1 MIQNERPKFKL
12 ESTQAKIT
20 SHAGLVLVEKMAER
34 LGVTRSLDQC
44 LGYLKQR
51 QRGHLVSQKVMDLV
65 RLSVAGGTAVSDL
78 KQLRFDRALAES
90 LGRKSLMAS
99 STAAEFLTKLGP
111 YEIEKLSDIS
121 GKSTTDTLQRNRN
134 KVATLDVDATFIEA
148 HKQKAKF
155 SFHKEPGYY
164 PMLGFVAETQQ
175 VLLAEFR
182 DGNASPS
189 SGALRFLEQL
199 VGRLPETIEKIR
211 LRSDSAWFN
220 VEVMDYCEDGGIEFA
235 ITADKNINMLH
246 TIEAIA
252 EEKWE
257 VFGDDPDEKIAES
270 IYAFNR
276 GKYAYRIIVLKRP
289 MRQLEMFSG
298 IFEYRVIISNMTWNK
313 RRLIMWHRERANS
326 ENFIKELKSG
336 FALEHLPSG
345 EFLANSA
352 WAQIISLAYNLVLA
366 LKILELPPEY
376 RPLTI
381 KSLRFRLIHIAGV
394 WITHARQYILKLS
407 APAEIIALFRNVL
420 RPSLRPCRI

>member
-1 MIQNERPKFKL
+1 MIQNDRPKFKL
-12 ESTQAKIT
+12 ETTQAKIT
-20 SHAGLVLVEKMAER
+20 SHAGLVLVEKMAET
-34 LGVTRSLDQC
+34 LGVTRSLDRF
-44 LGYLKQR
+44 LGHLKQR

-78 KQLRFDRALAES
+78 GQLRFDRVLAES
-90 LGRKSLMAS
+90 LGRKALMAS
-99 STAAEFLTKLGP
+99 STAAEFLAQLGAC
-111 YEIEKLSDIS
+111 EIEKLSGIL
-121 GKSTTDTLQRNRN
+121 GKITSDTLRLNHN
-134 KVATLDVDATFIEA
+134 EVATLDVDATFIEA

-175 VLLAEFR
+175 LLLTEFR

-189 SGALRFLEQL
+189 SGALEFLKQL
-199 VGRLPETIEKIR
+199 VGRLPEAIEKIR

-220 VEVMDYCEDGGIEFA
+220 SKVMDYCEDGGIEFA
-235 ITADKNINMLH
+235 ITAEKNINMLQ

-270 IYAFNR
+270 VYSFNKGR
-276 GKYAYRIIVLKRP
+276 HAYRIIVLRRP
-289 MRQLEMFSG
+289 MRQLEMFGG
-298 IFEYRVIISNMTWNK
+298 IWEYRVVITNMLWDK

-336 FALEHLPSG
+336 YSLEHLPSG

-366 LKILELPPEY
+366 LKILNLPPEY

-394 WITHARQYILKLS
+394 WIKHARQYILKLS

-420 RPSLRPCRI
+420 HPSLRPCRI

>member
-1 MIQNERPKFKL
+1 MILKHRPRFKL

-20 SHAGLVLVEKMAER
+20 SHAGLVLVEKMAQR
-34 LGVTRSLDQC
+34 LGVTRSLDRF
-44 LGYLKQR
+44 LGHLKQR
-51 QRGHLVSQKVMDLV
+51 RRGHEVSEKVLDLV

-78 KQLRFDRALAES
+78 KKLRFDEALAES

-99 STAAEFLTKLGP
+99 STAAEFLAQLGTR
-111 YEIEKLSDIS
+111 EIEKLSEIL
-121 GKSTTDTLQRNRN
+121 GKTATDTLRLNHNR
-134 KVATLDVDATFIEA
+134 VATLDVDATFIEA

-175 VLLAEFR
+175 ALLAEFR

-189 SGALRFLEQL
+189 SGALQFLKQL

-220 VEVMDYCEDGGIEFA
+220 IDVMDYCQEGGIEFA
-235 ITADKNINMLH
+235 ITAEKNINMLQ

-257 VFGDDPDEKIAES
+257 GFADDPDEKIAES

-276 GKYAYRIIVLKRP
+276 GKCAYRIIVLRRP

-298 IFEYRVIISNMTWNK
+298 IFEYRVIITNMTWDK
-313 RRLIMWHRERANS
+313 RRLLMWHRERANS
-326 ENFIKELKSG
+326 ENFIKELKTG
-336 FALEHLPSG
+336 FSLEKLPSG
-345 EFLANSA
+345 KFLPNAA
-352 WAQIISLAYNLVLA
+352 WTQIISLAYNLVLA
-366 LKILELPPEY
+366 LKILELPLEY

-394 WITHARQYILKLS
+394 WIKHARQHLLKLS
-407 APAEIIALFRNVL
+407 APAEIITLFTHIL
-420 RPSLRPCRI
+420 DHPLKLCRV